1 LIDAIDKKQMYF
13 SVITWKENVSKQWNC
28 ITSMFLTSFNVYFV
42 FGFAYF
48 ICICLETAIW
58 LFLGQQGEGLAFL
71 MKTGGQPCCSNNT
84 SVAAYLD

>member
-1 LIDAIDKKQMYF
+1 MYHN
-13 SVITWKENVSKQWNC
+13 VITWKENVSKEWNC

-42 FGFAYF
+42 FGYAYF
-48 ICICLETAIW
+48 MCICLKTAIW
-58 LFLGQQGEGLAFL
+58 LFLGQGMAFL